1 MTSEFMAPA
10 ATPTARG
17 VRAGRFA
24 GLRRAIAPIREARGL
39 PKWVLYVGVAIVLLF
54 VVFAIFAPWIS
65 PYKFDQFMD
74 GSGHRFPKSGA
85 PSSDHWFGTN
95 IMQTDVFSHVVYGS
109 RTALEVVIIAVVVSM
124 FIGVPLGLFSGYYG
138 GPLDRALV
146 FLMDAMFAF
155 PSLLLAILIAFLLR
169 GKFEFLGASFS
180 GIMSAAISITVV
192 YIPQYFRVIRNS
204 VISVREEPYVEA
216 ARVLG
221 AKPRTVI
228 GRYVF
233 GNVVQNVPVIATL
246 NAADALLTLAG
257 LGFLGYGVQS
267 TEAAEWGYDLQ
278 RALGEASGGIW
289 WTSVYPGLAIVLL
302 VTGLTLVGESL
313 NDLLNPVLRRRQ
325 LLPVNIVADVEAEE
339 SVTAGATPRSGEVTR
354 DDPT

>member
-1 MTSEFMAPA
+1 MSTEA
-10 ATPTARG
+10 AR
-17 VRAGRFA
+17 RGRFA
-24 GLRRAIAPIREARGL
+24 SARRMLAPVAEARGL
-39 PKWVLYVGVAIVLLF
+39 PKWVLYIGLGLVAVF
-54 VVFAIFAPWIS
+54 VIFAAFAPLIS
-65 PYKFDQFMD
+65 PYSFDQYKD
-74 GSGHRFPKSGA
+74 AAGRFPKEAA
-85 PSSDHWFGTN
+85 PSAAHWFGTN
-95 IMQTDVFSHVVYGS
+95 IMATDVFSHIVYGS
-109 RTALEVVIIAVVVSM
+109 RTALEVVVIAVIVSM
-124 FIGVPLGLFSGYYG
+124 FVGVPLGLFSGYYG

-146 FLMDAMFAF
+146 FVMDAMFAF
-155 PSLLLAILIAFLLR
+155 PSLLLAILVAFLLR
-169 GKFEFLGASFS
+169 GQFAFLGASFS

-204 VISVREEPYVEA
+204 VISVREETYVEA

-257 LGFLGYGVQS
+257 LGFLGYGVQP

-289 WTSVYPGLAIVLL
+289 WTSVFPGLAIVLL

-325 LLPVNIVADVEAEE
+325 LLPVDPAEMVAPEP
-339 SVTAGATPRSGEVTR
+339 ATEGRP
-354 DDPT
+354 

>member
-1 MTSEFMAPA
+1 MM
-10 ATPTARG
+10 R
-17 VRAGRFA
+17 
-24 GLRRAIAPIREARGL
+24 GLRRLLAPVAEARGL
-39 PKWVLYVGVAIVLLF
+39 PKWVLYIGLALVLIF

-65 PYKFDQFMD
+65 PYGFDQYLD
-74 GSGHRFPKSGA
+74 SHGHRFPKTAPPSGA
-85 PSSDHWFGTN
+85 HWFGTN
-95 IMQTDVFSHVVYGS
+95 IMSTDVFSHIVFGS
-109 RTALEVVIIAVVVSM
+109 RTALEVVVIAVVISM
-124 FIGVPLGLFSGYYG
+124 LLGVPLGLFSGYYG

-146 FLMDAMFAF
+146 FVMDAMFAF
-155 PSLLLAILIAFLLR
+155 PSLLLAILVAFLLR
-169 GKFEFLGASFS
+169 GKFGFLGASFS

-257 LGFLGYGVQS
+257 LGFLGYGVQP

-278 RALGEASGGIW
+278 RALGEASGGVW

-325 LLPVNIVADVEAEE
+325 LLPVDIVADVTGEE
-339 SVTAGATPRSGEVTR
+339 PADVAH
-354 DDPT
+354 

>member
-1 MTSEFMAPA
+1 MTSEFMAPT
-10 ATPTARG
+10 ATTTGAKG
-17 VRAGRFA
+17 VRPGRFA
-24 GLRRAIAPIREARGL
+24 GIRRALAPIGEARGL
-39 PKWVLYVGVAIVLLF
+39 PKWVLYIGLAIVLLF
-54 VVFAIFAPWIS
+54 VIAAIFAPWVS
-65 PYKFDQFMD
+65 PYGFDQYRD
-74 GSGHRFPKSGA
+74 AAGQFPKSAA
-85 PSSDHWFGTN
+85 PSGKHWLGTN
-95 IMQTDVFSHVVYGS
+95 IRQTDVLSHIIFGS
-109 RTALEVVIIAVVVSM
+109 RTALEVIVIAVVISLLL
-124 FIGVPLGLFSGYYG
+124 GVPLGLFSGYYG

-146 FLMDAMFAF
+146 FVMDAMFAF
-155 PSLLLAILIAFLLR
+155 PSLLLAILVAFLLR
-169 GKFEFLGASFS
+169 GKFGFLGASFS
-180 GIMSAAISITVV
+180 GIMSAAISITVI

-257 LGFLGYGVQS
+257 LGFLGYGVQP

-278 RALGEASGGIW
+278 RALGEATSGIW

-325 LLPVNIVADVEAEE
+325 LLPVSAAAMSADDEEMSGDVAH
-339 SVTAGATPRSGEVTR
+339 
-354 DDPT
+354 

>member
-1 MTSEFMAPA
+1 
-10 ATPTARG
+10 
-17 VRAGRFA
+17 V
-24 GLRRAIAPIREARGL
+24 I
-39 PKWVLYVGVAIVLLF
+39 F
-54 VVFAIFAPWIS
+54 VILAIFAPWIA
-65 PYKFDQFMD
+65 PYGFEQYKDAT
-74 GSGHRFPKSGA
+74 GHTFPKTGHPSG
-85 PSSDHWFGTN
+85 SHWLGTN
-95 IMQTDVFSHVVYGS
+95 IRQTDVFSHIIYGS
-109 RTALEVVIIAVVVSM
+109 RTAVEVIVIAVTVSLV
-124 FIGVPLGLFSGYYG
+124 IGVPLGLFSGYYG
-138 GPLDRALV
+138 GPLDRVLV
-146 FLMDAMFAF
+146 LIMDAMFAF

-169 GKFEFLGASFS
+169 GKFGFLGASFS
-180 GIMSAAISITVV
+180 GIMSAAISITVI

-228 GRYVF
+228 ARYVL

-257 LGFLGYGVQS
+257 LGFLGYGVQP

-278 RALGEASGGIW
+278 RALGEAAGGVW

-325 LLPVNIVADVEAEE
+325 LLPVDKREMERGDAGEAQLA
-339 SVTAGATPRSGEVTR
+339 S
-354 DDPT
+354 

>member
-1 MTSEFMAPA
+1 V
-10 ATPTARG
+10 G
-17 VRAGRFA
+17 
-24 GLRRAIAPIREARGL
+24 EARGL
-39 PKWVLYVGVAIVLLF
+39 PKWVLYIGGVLVLVF

-65 PYKFDQFMD
+65 PYRFDQYLD
-74 GSGHRFPKSGA
+74 SHGHRFPKSGP
-85 PSSDHWFGTN
+85 PSSVHWFGTN
-95 IMQTDVFSHVVYGS
+95 IMSTDVFSHIVYGS
-109 RTALEVVIIAVVVSM
+109 RTALEVIVIAVVISM
-124 FIGVPLGLFSGYYG
+124 LVGVPLGLFSGYYG
-138 GPLDRALV
+138 GPLDRLLV
-146 FLMDAMFAF
+146 LVMDAMFAF
-155 PSLLLAILIAFLLR
+155 PSLLLAILVAFLLR
-169 GKFEFLGASFS
+169 GKFGFLGASFS

-233 GNVVQNVPVIATL
+233 GNVVQNVPVIGTL

-257 LGFLGYGVQS
+257 LGFLGYGVQP

-313 NDLLNPVLRRRQ
+313 NDLLNPVLRRPQ
-325 LLPVNIVADVEAEE
+325 LLPVNIVDDVE
-339 SVTAGATPRSGEVTR
+339 GEVTSA
-354 DDPT
+354 DTH

>member
-1 MTSEFMAPA
+1 MTSEFMKPA
-10 ATPTARG
+10 APVDAPS
-17 VRAGRFA
+17 VRQGRLR
-24 GLRRAIAPIREARGL
+24 GLRRALAPIGEARGL
-39 PKWVLYVGVAIVLLF
+39 PKWVLYIGMAIVLVF

-65 PYKFDQFMD
+65 PYHFDQYLNSH
-74 GSGHRFPKSGA
+74 GQRFAKSGP
-85 PSSDHWFGTN
+85 PSGAHIFGTN
-95 IMQTDVFSHVVYGS
+95 IRETDVFSHIVYGS
-109 RTALEVVIIAVVVSM
+109 RTALEVIVIAVIVSM
-124 FIGVPLGLFSGYYG
+124 LIGVPLGLFSGYYG

-146 FLMDAMFAF
+146 LVMDAMFAF
-155 PSLLLAILIAFLLR
+155 PSLLLAILVAFLLR
-169 GKFEFLGASFS
+169 GKFGFLGASFS
-180 GIMSAAISITVV
+180 GIMSAAISITVI

-228 GRYVF
+228 ARYVL

-257 LGFLGYGVQS
+257 LGFLGYGVQP

-278 RALGEASGGIW
+278 RALGEAAGGIW

-325 LLPVNIVADVEAEE
+325 LLPVNRREMEAGD
-339 SVTAGATPRSGEVTR
+339 TAEPQAAT
-354 DDPT
+354 

>member
-1 MTSEFMAPA
+1 ME
-10 ATPTARG
+10 PTAAAPETERSI
-17 VRAGRFA
+17 RPGRFA
-24 GLRRAIAPIREARGL
+24 ALRRALAPVAEARGL
-39 PKWVLYVGVAIVLLF
+39 PKWVLYIGLAIVLLF
-54 VVFAIFAPWIS
+54 VVLAVFAPWIS
-65 PYKFDQFMD
+65 PYSFDD
-74 GSGHRFPKSGA
+74 YRTVHGVRFPKTGA
-85 PSSDHWFGTN
+85 PSHAHWFGTN
-95 IMQTDVFSHVVYGS
+95 IMSTDVFSHIVYGS
-109 RTALEVVIIAVVVSM
+109 RTALEVIVIAVVISM
-124 FIGVPLGLFSGYYG
+124 MVGVPLGLFSGYYG

-146 FLMDAMFAF
+146 LVNDAMFAF
-155 PSLLLAILIAFLLR
+155 PSLLLAILVAFLLR
-169 GKFEFLGASFS
+169 GKFGFLGASFS
-180 GIMSAAISITVV
+180 GIMSAAISITVI

-228 GRYVF
+228 ARYVL

-257 LGFLGYGVQS
+257 LGFLGYGVQP

-278 RALGEASGGIW
+278 RALGEAAGGVW

-325 LLPVNIVADVEAEE
+325 LLPIDKRQMAAED
-339 SVTAGATPRSGEVTR
+339 AAEVT
-354 DDPT
+354 T

>member
-1 MTSEFMAPA
+1 
-10 ATPTARG
+10 
-17 VRAGRFA
+17 
-24 GLRRAIAPIREARGL
+24 
-39 PKWVLYVGVAIVLLF
+39 VLYIGLFLVLVF
-54 VVFAIFAPWIS
+54 VVFAIFAPWLS
-65 PYKFDQFMD
+65 PYKFDQYLTST
-74 GSGHRFPKSGA
+74 GQRFPKSGP
-85 PSSDHWFGTN
+85 PSSSHWFGTN
-95 IMQTDVFSHVVYGS
+95 IMNTDVFSHIVYGS
-109 RTALEVVIIAVVVSM
+109 RTALEVIVLAVVISLV
-124 FIGVPLGLFSGYYG
+124 IGVPLGLFSGYYG

-146 FLMDAMFAF
+146 LVMDAMFAF
-155 PSLLLAILIAFLLR
+155 PSLLLAILVAFLLR
-169 GKFEFLGASFS
+169 GKFGFLGASFS
-180 GIMSAAISITVV
+180 GIMSAALSITVI

-228 GRYVF
+228 ARYVL

-257 LGFLGYGVQS
+257 LGFLGYGVQP

-278 RALGEASGGIW
+278 RALGEAAGGVW

-325 LLPVNIVADVEAEE
+325 LRPVDVLDMEAEDE
-339 SVTAGATPRSGEVTR
+339 ALAT
-354 DDPT
+354 

>member
-1 MTSEFMAPA
+1 MTSEFMAPTGPVDA
-10 ATPTARG
+10 PS
-17 VRAGRFA
+17 VRQGRLR
-24 GLRRAIAPIREARGL
+24 GLRRALAPIGEARGL
-39 PKWVLYVGVAIVLLF
+39 PKWVLYIGIGIVLVF

-65 PYKFDQFMD
+65 PYKFDQYLSAH
-74 GSGHRFPKSGA
+74 GQRFPKSGA
-85 PSSDHWFGTN
+85 PSGAHWFGTN
-95 IMQTDVFSHVVYGS
+95 IMDTDVFSHIVYGS
-109 RTALEVVIIAVVVSM
+109 RTALEVIVIAVVVSLL
-124 FIGVPLGLFSGYYG
+124 IGVPLGLFSGYYG
-138 GPLDRALV
+138 GPLDRVLV
-146 FLMDAMFAF
+146 LIMDAMFAF
-155 PSLLLAILIAFLLR
+155 PSLLLAILVAFLLR
-169 GKFEFLGASFS
+169 GKFGFLGASFS
-180 GIMSAAISITVV
+180 GIMSAAISITVI

-221 AKPRTVI
+221 ARPRTVI
-228 GRYVF
+228 AKYVL

-257 LGFLGYGVQS
+257 LGFLGYGVQP

-278 RALGEASGGIW
+278 RALGEAAGGIW

-325 LLPVNIVADVEAEE
+325 LLPVDREQMAADDA
-339 SVTAGATPRSGEVTR
+339 ATQAAT
-354 DDPT
+354 

>member
-1 MTSEFMAPA
+1 MTSEFMAPTA
-10 ATPTARG
+10 AAPEGPTGSVGRGRAR
-17 VRAGRFA
+17 
-24 GLRRAIAPIREARGL
+24 GLRRALAPIREARGL
-39 PKWVLYVGVAIVLLF
+39 PKWVLYIGIFLVLIF

-65 PYKFDQFMD
+65 PYKFDQYLTS
-74 GSGHRFPKSGA
+74 SGQRFPKSGP
-85 PSSDHWFGTN
+85 PSGSHWFGTN
-95 IMQTDVFSHVVYGS
+95 IMDTDVFSHIVYGS
-109 RTALEVVIIAVVVSM
+109 RTALEVIVIAVVISM
-124 FIGVPLGLFSGYYG
+124 FVGVPLGLFSGYYG
-138 GPLDRALV
+138 GPLDRSLV
-146 FLMDAMFAF
+146 LVMDAMFAF
-155 PSLLLAILIAFLLR
+155 PSLLLAILVAFLLR
-169 GKFEFLGASFS
+169 GKFDFLGSSFS
-180 GIMSAAISITVV
+180 GIMSAAISITVI

-228 GRYVF
+228 ARYVL

-257 LGFLGYGVQS
+257 LGFLGYGVQP

-278 RALGEASGGIW
+278 RALGEAAGGIW

-325 LLPVNIVADVEAEE
+325 LRPISVSEMEAGDEAIA
-339 SVTAGATPRSGEVTR
+339 S
-354 DDPT
+354 

>member
-1 MTSEFMAPA
+1 MTSEFMAPTA
-10 ATPTARG
+10 GAPEPAQLVRGRRARG
-17 VRAGRFA
+17 LQRA
-24 GLRRAIAPIREARGL
+24 LQPIREARGL
-39 PKWVLYVGVAIVLLF
+39 PKWVLFIGIALVLVF

-65 PYKFDQFMD
+65 PYKFDQYLSS
-74 GSGHRFPKSGA
+74 SGQRFPKSGH
-85 PSSDHWFGTN
+85 PSGAHWFGTN
-95 IMQTDVFSHVVYGS
+95 IYNTDVFSHIVFGS
-109 RTALEVVIIAVVVSM
+109 RTALEVIVLAVVISLV
-124 FIGVPLGLFSGYYG
+124 IGVPLGLFSGYYG

-146 FLMDAMFAF
+146 LVMDAMFAF
-155 PSLLLAILIAFLLR
+155 PSLLLAILVAFLLR
-169 GKFEFLGASFS
+169 GKFGFLGSSFS
-180 GIMSAAISITVV
+180 GIMSAALSITVI

-228 GRYVF
+228 ARYVL

-257 LGFLGYGVQS
+257 LGFLGYGVQP

-278 RALGEASGGIW
+278 RALGEAAGGIW

-325 LLPVNIVADVEAEE
+325 LRPISVTEMEAEDE
-339 SVTAGATPRSGEVTR
+339 AIAT
-354 DDPT
+354 

>member
-1 MTSEFMAPA
+1 MTSEFMAPTTTPA
-10 ATPTARG
+10 GGGPTARP
-17 VRAGRFA
+17 GRFR
-24 GLRRAIAPIREARGL
+24 GIRRALAPIAEARGL
-39 PKWVLYVGVAIVLLF
+39 PKWVLYVGIAVVLVF

-65 PYKFDQFMD
+65 PYGFDQYLD
-74 GSGHRFPKSGA
+74 GNGERFPKSIRGGE
-85 PSSDHWFGTN
+85 PSADHIMGTN
-95 IMQTDVFSHVVYGS
+95 AQSTDVFSHIVYGS
-109 RTALEVVIIAVVVSM
+109 RTALEVIVIAVLVSLLV
-124 FIGVPLGLFSGYYG
+124 GVPLGLFSGYYG

-146 FLMDAMFAF
+146 FVMDAMFAF
-155 PSLLLAILIAFLLR
+155 PSLLLAILVAFLLQ

-180 GIMSAAISITVV
+180 GIMAAAISITVI

-204 VISVREEPYVEA
+204 VVSVREEPYVEA

-228 GRYVF
+228 RRYVF

-257 LGFLGYGVQS
+257 LGFLGFGVQP

-278 RALGEASGGIW
+278 RALPEASAGIW

-302 VTGLTLVGESL
+302 VTALTMVGESL

-325 LLPVNIVADVEAEE
+325 LLPVDIPETDPEE
-339 SVTAGATPRSGEVTR
+339 VLAGDAHRR
-354 DDPT
+354 

>member
-1 MTSEFMAPA
+1 MAPA
-10 ATPTARG
+10 APAEVRG
-17 VRAGRFA
+17 VRGGRLV
-24 GLRRAIAPIREARGL
+24 GLRRTIAPIREARGL
-39 PKWVLYVGVAIVLLF
+39 PKWVLYFGVALVLLF
-54 VVFAIFAPWIS
+54 VVFAMFAPWIS
-65 PYKFDQFMD
+65 PYDFDQYRD
-74 GSGHRFPKSGA
+74 AAGHQFPKTGPPSG
-85 PSSDHWFGTN
+85 DHWFGTN
-95 IMQTDVFSHVVYGS
+95 IMQTDVFSHIVYGS
-109 RTALEVVIIAVVVSM
+109 RTAVEVIIIAVTVSL

-146 FLMDAMFAF
+146 FINDAMFAF
-155 PSLLLAILIAFLLR
+155 PSLLLAILVAFLLR
-169 GKFEFLGASFS
+169 GKFGFLGPSFS
-180 GIMSAAISITVV
+180 GIMSAAISITVI

-204 VISVREEPYVEA
+204 VISLREESYIEA

-221 AKPRTVI
+221 AKPRTII

-257 LGFLGYGVQS
+257 LGFLGYGVQP

-278 RALGEASGGIW
+278 RALGEASAGIW

-325 LLPVNIVADVEAEE
+325 LLPVNIVDDVEGR
-339 SVTAGATPRSGEVTR
+339 VT
-354 DDPT
+354 DDVAH

>member
-1 MTSEFMAPA
+1 MTSEFMAPGGGVTE
-10 ATPTARG
+10 TPLA
-17 VRAGRFA
+17 VRRGRFT
-24 GLRRAIAPIREARGL
+24 GLRRAIAPVAQARGL
-39 PKWVLYVGVAIVLLF
+39 PKWVLYIGSVLVLMF

-65 PYKFDQFMD
+65 PYSFDQYQD
-74 GSGHRFPKSGA
+74 SHGHRFPQSA
-85 PSSDHWFGTN
+85 PPSPQHWFGTN
-95 IMQTDVFSHVVYGS
+95 IMSTDVFSHIVYGS
-109 RTALEVVIIAVVVSM
+109 RTALEVVVIAVVISM
-124 FIGVPLGLFSGYYG
+124 VIGVPLGLFSGYYG
-138 GPLDRALV
+138 GPFDRFVVLV
-146 FLMDAMFAF
+146 MDAMFAF

-169 GKFEFLGASFS
+169 GKFDFFGASFS
-180 GIMSAAISITVV
+180 GIMSAAISITVI

-228 GRYVF
+228 ARYVF

-257 LGFLGYGVQS
+257 LGFLGYGVQP

-289 WTSVYPGLAIVLL
+289 WTSVFPGLAIVLL

-313 NDLLNPVLRRRQ
+313 NDMLNPVLRRRQ
-325 LLPVNIVADVEAEE
+325 LLPVKITNTEIELATEAPTEQR
-339 SVTAGATPRSGEVTR
+339 GPR
-354 DDPT
+354 D

>member
-1 MTSEFMAPA
+1 VTSELLGPSGALPP
-10 ATPTARG
+10 PTGA
-17 VRAGRFA
+17 VRRGRFA
-24 GLRRAIAPIREARGL
+24 GLRRALAPVSEARGL
-39 PKWVLYVGVAIVLLF
+39 PKWVLYIGLAVVGMF
-54 VVFAIFAPWIS
+54 VVFAVFAPWIS
-65 PYKFDQFMD
+65 PYDFDQYRTSD
-74 GSGHRFPKSGA
+74 GERFPKSA
-85 PSSDHWFGTN
+85 PPSGDHWFGTN
-95 IMQTDVFSHVVYGS
+95 IMSTDVFSHIIFGS
-109 RTALEVVIIAVVVSM
+109 RTALEVIVIAVVVSLL
-124 FIGVPLGLFSGYYG
+124 IGVPLGLFSGYYG
-138 GPLDRALV
+138 GPFDRVVV
-146 FLMDAMFAF
+146 FVMDAMFAF
-155 PSLLLAILIAFLLR
+155 PSLLLAILVAFLLR
-169 GKFEFLGASFS
+169 GKFGFLGASFS
-180 GIMSAAISITVV
+180 GIMSAAISITVI

-228 GRYVF
+228 RRYVF

-257 LGFLGYGVQS
+257 LGFLGYGVQP

-278 RALGEASGGIW
+278 RALGEATSGIW

-325 LLPVNIVADVEAEE
+325 LLPIDKREMAAEDAAA
-339 SVTAGATPRSGEVTR
+339 VTT
-354 DDPT
+354 